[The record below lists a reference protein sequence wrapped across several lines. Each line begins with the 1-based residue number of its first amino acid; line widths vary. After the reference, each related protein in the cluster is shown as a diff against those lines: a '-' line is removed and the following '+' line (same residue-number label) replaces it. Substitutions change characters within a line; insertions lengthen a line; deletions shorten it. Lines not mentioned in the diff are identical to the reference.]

1 MKKRGQERS
10 GGQKCRSVNGKDH
23 KGQRETKR
31 KSTGKRIRENER
43 EGTGI
48 RRRSI
53 SNWWTKRA

>member
-1 MKKRGQERS
+1 MPFGKRERSQRPKRG
-10 GGQKCRSVNGKDH
+10 
-23 KGQRETKR
+23 RETKR

-53 SNWWTKRA
+53 SNWWTKGA